1 MEKATKKIGSIIVA
15 FKPEIGN
22 SGALAFEKQLR
33 EYLKQKNLLPLQ
45 IQRVFSLEM
54 YRMI

>member
-45 IQRVFSLEM
+45 IQKVFSLEM
-54 YRMI
+54 YG